1 MSLKSSDKIHQGVT
15 GGTGGVGG
23 TGGTGGTG
31 GPGNHSVT
39 IESTMSYQD
48 GLKLLNNPSQTVE
61 EFARAATYQGL
72 VGATGGVG
80 QIPSTVELAQAQHVS
95 AAAMRATLVSE
106 INAKIDENAIIE
118 ELKTHCGEFNQ
129 LQDKANSFLAFHA
142 FRMGLNLSRLQNL
155 RYSKNYND
163 WTAWAEKNISFIKK
177 RTREKYMSLASL
189 PMVEEHLWLG
199 IERLAAMGTFYNGLA
214 DTDRESLGSD
224 PISSL
229 LKKQGFSENMDDDER
244 KARADAIIEVLKLE
258 RLNVFIKPEVME
270 AFLAVQDPLTGD
282 ERKYLKKLAKEQGES
297 APSDLLVK
305 VTTYQVKRK
314 DFIPQQDD
322 DAQTQQ
328 EGETSTTGG
337 QEEATQDFVPNVDA
351 LLVRARQSIK
361 PYIHMGRELTGKVDL
376 TLVDSLIADLLAFKK
391 VVEESANA

>member
-1 MSLKSSDKIHQGVT
+1 MSLKSSDTIHQGVT
-15 GGTGGVGG
+15 GGTGG
-23 TGGTGGTG
+23 TGGVGGTG

-39 IESTMSYQD
+39 IESTVSFQD
-48 GLKLLNNPSQTVE
+48 GLKFLNNPGQTVE
-61 EFARAATYQGL
+61 DFAKAAAYQGL
-72 VGATGGVG
+72 VGATGGLG
-80 QIPSTVELAQAQHVS
+80 QIPQTVELAKEQKVS
-95 AAAMRATLVSE
+95 ASTMRATLAAE
-106 INAKIDENAIIE
+106 IDSKSDESQLVE
-118 ELKTHCGEFNQ
+118 ELKALYGEFTI
-129 LQDKANSFLAFHA
+129 LQDKANSILAFHA
-142 FRMGLNLSRLQNL
+142 FRMGLYLLRLQAI
-155 RYSKNYND
+155 RYSKNLHD
-163 WTAWAEKNISFIKK
+163 WTTHAALKVPFIKK
-177 RTREKYMSLASL
+177 RTREKYMSMAAL

-258 RLNVFIKPEVME
+258 RLNVFIKPEVMG
-270 AFLAVQDPLTGD
+270 AFLAVQDPLTGE